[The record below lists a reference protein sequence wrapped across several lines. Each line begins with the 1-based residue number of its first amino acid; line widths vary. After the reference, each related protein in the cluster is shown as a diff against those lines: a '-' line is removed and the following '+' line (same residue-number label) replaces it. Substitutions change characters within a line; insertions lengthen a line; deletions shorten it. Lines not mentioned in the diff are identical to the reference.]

1 MVLQEKLLYPSVWRC
16 TTNKVKSVMTM
27 TINFKTIAVKL
38 KELFGKQHGFTLIEV
53 LVSVVILTM
62 LAIAFAK
69 FSIETLKVV
78 DFNKQQQ
85 EAFQLARQEA
95 IYLSNIDTTPAP
107 SNPTQVNGVEFDF
120 SPDPPTTNTM
130 TININNYS
138 IPITQNLINV
148 EWPSNGSSTTNSSG
162 ISVYTP

>member
-1 MVLQEKLLYPSVWRC
+1 
-16 TTNKVKSVMTM
+16 MTM
-27 TINFKTIAVKL
+27 ISIFRTMVDKL
-38 KELFGKQHGFTLIEV
+38 KQSLGRQHGFTLIEV

-95 IYLSNIDTTPAP
+95 IYLSNIETTPAP
-107 SNPTQVNGVEFDF
+107 SNPTSVNGVEFQY
-120 SPDPPTTNTM
+120 SPDPPSTNTLS
-130 TININNYS
+130 ININNYPIS
-138 IPITQNLINV
+138 ITQNLINV
-148 EWPSNGSSTTNSSG
+148 EWPANGSTTMNSVEV
-162 ISVYTP
+162 SVYTP

>member
-1 MVLQEKLLYPSVWRC
+1 
-16 TTNKVKSVMTM
+16 MTM
-27 TINFKTIAVKL
+27 TSNLRTMATKL
-38 KELFGKQHGFTLIEV
+38 KQSIGRQRGFTLIEV

-107 SNPTQVNGVEFDF
+107 GNPTQVNGVEFQYI
-120 SPDPPTTNTM
+120 PDPPSTNTLS
-130 TININNYS
+130 ININNYPIS
-138 IPITQNLINV
+138 ITQNLINV
-148 EWPSNGSSTTNSSG
+148 EWPANGSTTVNSVE
-162 ISVYTP
+162 ISAYTP